1 MFSWDAL
8 LSYDAFDRL
17 ISETLYDTNTI
28 YTTTYTYDKNN
39 NRLAKHLQK
48 GLDRDVNRFEERYS
62 YTVNSLNQV
71 IGIEKRHWLVSSPN
85 DVEVS
90 NTVINY
96 DTRGNVIQINEGT
109 KSTTINYDDFDM
121 LISTISGSETSINDY
136 DYRGRRVMHG
146 FRGTNTDY
154 ETSYTYSDGTSVSET
169 KLDLND
175 ASEKTT
181 LFYRGSDQG
190 GGVGGINYSEF
201 SNGDGLNYKFYNLRG
216 DVVMTID
223 SNNVRKNKYLYFGFG
238 KNELERGSEIETDK
252 HRANTKVEDENNF
265 LNEGKRFR
273 HLELDVFLTPDPLEY
288 VDGFNPYIY
297 CSQNPWGKWDPEGL
311 FGDGETYDEYKDRLK
326 EAEKNAKDKPTLFA
340 VARLL
345 GIKETGRI
353 KGHSNFSGSDK
364 FDFTKED
371 RDMWTS
377 PFNPFSTDRHF
388 RALEQTE
395 KEIAEAI
402 NSLNKD
408 AFERAMHRGQDY
420 FSHYAKGYRWDPQNG
435 KFGHLQDGDAPDKDK
450 RAWSKA
456 EEWTKK
462 WLDKWNEA
470 VKRKDSDKES
480 KDKEVN
486 KEANKECELKKN
498 STKKSSKTSKEESE
512 EKKE

>member
-1 MFSWDAL
+1 M
-8 LSYDAFDRL
+8 
-17 ISETLYDTNTI
+17 
-28 YTTTYTYDKNN
+28 
-39 NRLAKHLQK
+39 
-48 GLDRDVNRFEERYS
+48 
-62 YTVNSLNQV
+62 NS
-71 IGIEKRHWLVSSPN
+71 I
-85 DVEVS
+85 
-90 NTVINY
+90 INY
-96 DTRGNVIQINEGT
+96 IE
-109 KSTTINYDDFDM
+109 Y
-121 LISTISGSETSINDY
+121 
-136 DYRGRRVMHG
+136 
-146 FRGTNTDY
+146 
-154 ETSYTYSDGTSVSET
+154 
-169 KLDLND
+169 
-175 ASEKTT
+175 
-181 LFYRGSDQG
+181 
-190 GGVGGINYSEF
+190 
-201 SNGDGLNYKFYNLRG
+201 SNGNELNYKIYNLRG
-216 DVVMTID
+216 DVIKTVGANQATK
-223 SNNVRKNKYLYFGFG
+223 SFSHYYAFG
-238 KNELERGSEIETDK
+238 NHDDVYGSIPNDDF
-252 HRANTKVEDENNF
+252 RANTKVEDDDNL

-273 HLELDVFLTPDPLEY
+273 HLDLGIFLTPDPLEY

-297 CSQNPWGKWDPEGL
+297 CNQNPWGKWDPLGL

-340 VARLL
+340 VAGLL

-450 RAWSKA
+450 RAWSNA